1 MTLEFDMKYTII
13 FLFALSSLSLAS
25 CLIIKDGKPTIK
37 QGVFGRVLWLQGNV
51 MPSPDAPN
59 RGTGKPAE
67 RSLQIYEI
75 TKLDQVEGQAPL
87 FTKVKTKLVATTKTD
102 KEGYFQCRLKPGKYS
117 IFTVEEEGKLFA
129 NLFEGNGEITPFEV
143 KANEVVTYHITIN
156 HKAFY

>member
-1 MTLEFDMKYTII
+1 M
-13 FLFALSSLSLAS
+13 
-25 CLIIKDGKPTIK
+25 IKDGKPSIK

-67 RSLQIYEI
+67 RTLQIYAV

-87 FTKVKTKLVATTKTD
+87 FTKVTTKLMATTKTD
-102 KEGYFQCRLKPGKYS
+102 KDGYFQCKLKPGRYS
-117 IFTVEEEGKLFA
+117 VFTVEEDGKLFA

-143 KANEVVTYHITIN
+143 KTNEVVTYHITIN